1 MSSDPPTSLE
11 IMSRSPEQTQAI
23 GRALGAMAKPGDVY
37 LLVGDLGAGKTCL
50 TQGILW
56 GLGSDEYARSPT
68 FVLVSQYQGRLTLY
82 HMDLYRLDS
91 FEDIVDLG
99 LDEYLLGDG
108 ISVVEWAEKAPGVFP
123 EQHMLIRI
131 EYIDENTRRLILTA
145 SDQRYAEALEAVKAA
160 HVATPA
166 GEATLQNKD

>member
-1 MSSDPPTSLE
+1 VPLNQPINLEVTSQ
-11 IMSRSPEQTQAI
+11 SPEQTQAI
-23 GRALGAMAKPGDVY
+23 GRILGEMARPGDVY

-82 HMDLYRLDS
+82 HMDMYRLDS

-99 LDEYLLGDG
+99 LEEYLLDDG
-108 ISVVEWAEKAPGVFP
+108 VSVVEWAEKAPGFFS
-123 EQHMLIRI
+123 EQHMRIRI
-131 EYIDENTRRLILTA
+131 EYIDENIRRLTLTA
-145 SDQRYAEALEAVKAA
+145 TDQRYTEALEAVKAA
-160 HVATPA
+160 T
-166 GEATLQNKD
+166 